1 MNDFKLTEHFTLCEL
16 TRTDKMELQELNRR
30 KALCY
35 TGQLRQLCADL
46 LEPVRAHYGKPVII
60 HSGYRCYELNKSVGG
75 NINSQHMLGQ
85 AADFHIDGASMDDA
99 FSWLWKES
107 GLKFGQLIDEHRG
120 GSRWLHISA
129 GTKCEVLGFK
139 DGKYEKLA

>member
-1 MNDFKLTEHFTLCEL
+1 MNDFKLTEHFGFFEL
-16 TRTDKMELQELNRR
+16 TRTSKAEYQELNRR

-35 TGQLRQLCADL
+35 TGQLRSLCAGL

-60 HSGYRCYELNKSVGG
+60 HSGYRCYELNKAVGG
-75 NINSQHMLGQ
+75 SASSQHMLGQ
-85 AADFHIDGASMDDA
+85 AADFHIESLNIDEV
-99 FSWLWKES
+99 FLWLWKES
-107 GLKFGQLIDEHRG
+107 GLKFGQLIDERHG

-139 DGKYEKLA
+139 DGKYARLA